1 MCARTEIGY
10 GTERQFEVAAIFRT
24 HGEAY
29 RQQHRLSGGQRR
41 VMRDIEVCRTAGL
54 GGHMAQC
61 DHCGAQVVR
70 YHSCRNRHCPK
81 CQTLAKVKWVEAR
94 QQELLPV
101 PYFHCVFTL
110 PHGLNALAQ
119 GNPRQLYGL
128 LFQSAAETLQTFG
141 RDPRWLGGE
150 LGITMVL
157 HTWNQV
163 LEHHIHVHC
172 VVTGGA
178 LAPAGDRWIASK
190 RRDFLFPVKALSR
203 VFRRKYLDAL
213 AHTYRQGT
221 LQFTDT
227 THSLRDPEGFA
238 RFLKALFAHDWVV
251 YAKAPFGSAHHVL
264 RYLGR
269 YTHRVAISNDRLVAL
284 HDGQVSFQW
293 RNAHRGNA
301 RDIMTLEATE
311 FIRRFL
317 LHVLPKGFMRIRH
330 YGVLGNRGRT
340 SQLAACRHLLDQ
352 PAPIARPPESIAGM
366 MHRLTGKDIDRCP
379 QCHTGH
385 LEVIMTIYP
394 LWQRARMP
402 QETQPP

>member
-1 MCARTEIGY
+1 MCARTEVGH
-10 GTERQFEVAAIFRT
+10 GTGRPLEVAAIFRA

-29 RQQHRLSGGQRR
+29 RQRHRLSGGQLR
-41 VMRDIEVCRTAGL
+41 VMRDIEACRTALL
-54 GGHMAQC
+54 GGHMAPC
-61 DHCGAQVVR
+61 DQCGAQVVR
-70 YHSCRNRHCPK
+70 YHSCRNRHCPT
-81 CQTLAKVKWVEAR
+81 CPTLAKVKWVEAR

-101 PYFHCVFTL
+101 PYFHCVFTR
-110 PHGLNALAQ
+110 PHRLNALAQ
-119 GNPRQLYGL
+119 DNPRQLYGL
-128 LFQSAAETLQTFG
+128 LFQSASETLQTFG
-141 RDPRWLGGE
+141 RDSRWLGGE

-178 LAPAGDRWIASK
+178 LAPEQDRWIATT
-190 RRDFLFPVKALSR
+190 RRAFLFPVKALSK
-203 VFRRKYLDAL
+203 VFRSTYLDAL
-213 AHTYRQGT
+213 AHTYHQGE
-221 LQFTDT
+221 LQFTDAT
-227 THSLRDPEGFA
+227 QSLRDPEGFQ
-238 RFLKALFAHDWVV
+238 RFLNALFSQDWVV

-284 HDGQVSFQW
+284 HHGQVSFQW
-293 RNAHRGNA
+293 RHAHRGNA
-301 RDIMTLEATE
+301 RDIMTLEAEE

-317 LHVLPKGFMRIRH
+317 LPVLPRGFMRIRH
-330 YGVLGNRGRT
+330 YGVLGNRCRT
-340 SQLAACRHLLDQ
+340 SQLAACRALLGQ
-352 PAPIARPPESIAGM
+352 PEPVPHPSESVAVM

-379 QCHTGH
+379 HCSKGH

-394 LWQRARMP
+394 LWQIDLMP